1 MAKRT
6 RAAEAA
12 SYLGKLRWKDK
23 SAEERTAFMKSVR
36 AKRSNAPGGRSS
48 PGRPRSTDRC
58 YCGECTWTRAKARA
72 FGCCKKKGL
81 FPTGKKEPKHER

>member
-1 MAKRT
+1 MARKT
-6 RAAEAA
+6 KAQEAA
-12 SYLGKLRWKDK
+12 SFLGKLRWKNVPG
-23 SAEERTAFMKSVR
+23 EERTAFMKQVR

-58 YCGECTWTRAKARA
+58 YCGELTWTRAVARA

-81 FPTGKKEPKHER
+81 FPTGKKEPKQ